1 MTDCRV
7 ILAQVTEIFSI
18 FALDKLLNRL
28 NMKRL
33 FLTMGL
39 TLAFTIGYAQNPNDY
54 IVKTRGAK
62 KTEVV
67 PMSVANTSVAERT
80 ENEPTDFV
88 GKNFK
93 YYSLCD
99 WKPGMKFMVLP
110 EKYDLIVKTF
120 CDASTGK
127 EVSSM
132 TLRYQI
138 MVYEGHTVSSEGHA
152 RINFKCL
159 GNDRMYYYE
168 VLNGTF
174 EDYCYNKMGVPT
186 LAYLGDVDIAREK
199 LVGKRLV
206 TKSTIF
212 YVDSDYESDGVK
224 EVKVPMN
231 QEVVVRRVGVG
242 TRSFPVKIIV
252 EDAKGNEFYQNVAL
266 SKTNCGMRDDEFV
279 MDNTRHAFYGSFGVL
294 DDIMAVKGTYDDYI
308 GKTVHTKYVT
318 GMISK
323 GDGRER
329 TVRVPKL
336 TTFIIDQITPL
347 RGNEVSLV
355 LTENESRRQYFKDII
370 FNTEDYLI
378 DSSESEENL
387 FGYLF
392 AMGEGAARQTS
403 PAARAAIRAGRVIAG
418 MSEDEVQLAVGEP
431 DRIVADSEGRNDWI
445 YLRSKG
451 KLLIVHFDRTHLVT
465 SYNTAMDSSSKSGK
479 KTVRRSTKKA
489 PARTT
494 TRKTTNS
501 RQEWD
506 LLGSPVQPQVE

>member
-1 MTDCRV
+1 
-7 ILAQVTEIFSI
+7 
-18 FALDKLLNRL
+18 
-28 NMKRL
+28 MKRL
-33 FLTMGL
+33 FLSVGL
-39 TLAFTIGYAQNPNDY
+39 TLAFATGYAQSPDDY

-62 KTEVV
+62 KV
-67 PMSVANTSVAERT
+67 SVALMSDVNTNSNVSR

-88 GKNFK
+88 GKNFRF
-93 YYSLCD
+93 YSLCD
-99 WKPGMKFMVLP
+99 WKPGMKFMVMP

-138 MVYEGHTVSSEGHA
+138 MVYQGHSVSSEGHA
-152 RINFKCL
+152 RINFKCE
-159 GNDRMYYYE
+159 GDGRMYYYE

-199 LVGKRLV
+199 LVGKKLL

-212 YVDSDYESDGVK
+212 FVDNDYESDGHK
-224 EVKVPMN
+224 EVKVPLNM
-231 QEVVVRRVGVG
+231 EVTVTQVGVG
-242 TRSFPVKIIV
+242 TRSFPVKIVV

-279 MDNTRHAFYGSFGVL
+279 MDNARHAFYGSFGVL

-308 GKTVHTKYVT
+308 GKTVHTKYVAK
-318 GMISK
+318 MISK

-329 TVRVPKL
+329 IVRVPKL
-336 TTFIIDQITPL
+336 TTFVIDRITHL
-347 RGNEVSLV
+347 RGDYVTLA
-355 LTENESRRQYFKDII
+355 LTENESRRQYFMDII

-378 DSSESEENL
+378 DSSESREHL

-392 AMGEGAARQTS
+392 AMGEGVARQTS

-431 DRIVADSEGRNDWI
+431 DRVAADSNGRKDWI
-445 YLRSKG
+445 YMRSNG
-451 KLLIVHFDRTHLVT
+451 KLLIVHFDRSNLVQ
-465 SYNTAMDSSSKSGK
+465 SYNTILDSSKKSAKRTVRKKPVK
-479 KTVRRSTKKA
+479 KTTTKK
-489 PARTT
+489 
-494 TRKTTNS
+494 KN
-501 RQEWD
+501 EWD
-506 LLGSPVQPQVE
+506 LLSE

>member
-1 MTDCRV
+1 
-7 ILAQVTEIFSI
+7 
-18 FALDKLLNRL
+18 
-28 NMKRL
+28 MKRL

-39 TLAFTIGYAQNPNDY
+39 MLAFVVGYSQSPDDY
-54 IVKTRGAK
+54 IVKTKGVK
-62 KTEVV
+62 KTTVV
-67 PMSVANTSVAERT
+67 QPIAVNTTVSERH

-88 GKNFK
+88 GKNFR

-99 WKPGMKFMVLP
+99 WKPGMKFMVMP

-120 CDASTGK
+120 CDAGTGK

-132 TLRYQI
+132 TLRHQI
-138 MVYEGHTVSSEGHA
+138 MVYEGHTISSEGHA
-152 RINFKCL
+152 RINFRCQ
-159 GNDRMYYYE
+159 GNGKMYYFE
-168 VLNGTF
+168 VLNGSF

-199 LVGKRLV
+199 LIGKKLL

-212 YVDSDYESDGVK
+212 YVDTDYESDGFR

-231 QEVVVRRVGVG
+231 QEVTVRQVGVG

-279 MDNTRHAFYGSFGVL
+279 MDNTRHAFYGSFGVM

-336 TTFIIDQITPL
+336 TTFVIDNIVPL
-347 RGNEVSLV
+347 RGASVALT
-355 LTENESRRQYFKDII
+355 LTENESRRQYFKDVI

-392 AMGEGAARQTS
+392 SLGEGVARQTS
-403 PAARAAIRAGRVIAG
+403 QAARAAIRAGRVIAG

-431 DRIVADSEGRNDWI
+431 DRTVSDSNGRYDWI

-451 KLLIVHFDRTHLVT
+451 KLLIVHFDRSRLVT
-465 SYNTAMDSSSKSGK
+465 SYNTAMDSKQSAKKRTTKKPVK
-479 KTVRRSTKKA
+479 KTTTQKK
-489 PARTT
+489 
-494 TRKTTNS
+494 N
-501 RQEWD
+501 EWD
-506 LLGSPVQPQVE
+506 LLGD